1 MRRRLSVLALAFL
14 SACAVQPAA
23 EVTMRSTTEAGYG
36 GVLPLAA
43 AFDAPHVTA
52 PQRGNADLAQDF
64 LDLEFRM
71 ESGRA
76 LPYLTRFEGPIAIAL
91 KGDVPASAP
100 AELARV
106 ISRFRSE
113 AGLDVRLAAPG
124 DSAAITIEFQ
134 PRRAMQ
140 RVVPTAACFVVP
152 NVSSFD
158 EYRSARNSPQTD
170 WGRLIRRDRA
180 AIFVPSDTSPQEV
193 RDCFHEELAQA
204 MGPLNDLY
212 RLTDSVF
219 NDDNFNSV
227 LTGFDMLML
236 RVHYAPELKSGMNEA
251 EVAARLPAILARL
264 NPAGEGKSFHP
275 RVVASRAWVEAVE
288 TAFGV
293 RGGAGQRGAAAQ
305 RMLSI
310 AMAQGWNDSRL
321 ALAWYA
327 VGRSQ
332 VGSDPAAAVRAFT
345 EARRIYRA
353 LPGTEIHQ
361 AHIDM
366 QLAAIALASGQ
377 SDQAIAFADRAIPVV
392 RGAQN
397 AALLA
402 TLLLIKAEA
411 LENEGRLAEA
421 KALRLD
427 AAPLARYG
435 FGSDT
440 QTRARTSEIASL
452 GARGRRA

>member
-1 MRRRLSVLALAFL
+1 MRRRLSFLALACL
-14 SACAVQPAA
+14 AACAAPRGA
-23 EVTMRSTTEAGYG
+23 EVTMQSTTEAGYAG
-36 GVLPLAA
+36 ALPVAS
-43 AFDAPHVTA
+43 AFGAPNVA
-52 PQRGNADLAQDF
+52 MPLRGNADLAQDF

-76 LPYLTRFEGPIAIAL
+76 LPYLTRFEGPIVIRL
-91 KGDVPASAP
+91 QGDVPATAP
-100 AELARV
+100 AELAAV
-106 ISRFRSE
+106 MARFRSE
-113 AGLDVRLAAPG
+113 AGLDVRMATAGEP
-124 DSAAITIEFQ
+124 AQITIEFQ

-152 NVSSFD
+152 NVSSFE
-158 EYRSARNSPQTD
+158 EYRTARNSPQTD
-170 WGRLIRRDRA
+170 WARLIRRERA
-180 AIFVPSDTSPQEV
+180 AVFVPSDTSPQEV

-212 RLTDSVF
+212 RLTDSIF

-236 RVHYAPELKSGMNEA
+236 RIHYAPELKSGMNEA

-264 NPAGEGKSFHP
+264 NPAGEGQAFHP
-275 RVVASRAWVEAVE
+275 QIVASRVWVDAVE

-293 RGGAGQRGAAAQ
+293 RGGAGERGEAAKK
-305 RMLSI
+305 MLAM

-321 ALAWYA
+321 GLAWYA
-327 VGRSQ
+327 IGRVQ
-332 VGSDPAAAVRAFT
+332 VASDPAVAVRSFT
-345 EARRIYRA
+345 EARRIYRG
-353 LPGTEIHQ
+353 LPASEIQ
-361 AHIDM
+361 LAHIDM

-377 SDQAIAFADRAIPVV
+377 NDQAIAFADRAMPAV

-402 TLLLIKAEA
+402 TLMLLKAEA
-411 LENEGRLAEA
+411 LENAGHRAEA
-421 KALRLD
+421 RALRLD
-427 AAPLARYG
+427 AAPYARYG

-440 QTRARTSEIASL
+440 QMRARASEIASL